1 MLEAEINASKVQNLF
16 AIGILGDE
24 GDVPFGGF
32 DVFDKKLRRL
42 IDHRLVRYPHASRQ
56 FFSELVSNTIHF
68 SRGYLYHIGRTTK
81 IASACI
87 SSFVGDDCAS
97 AGNHKTAPQEAKI
110 QSRSNVT
117 TVTSWVCRDNQ
128 VLSDGESNS
137 VT

>member
-81 IASACI
+81 IARACI

-97 AGNHKTAPQEAKI
+97 AGNHKTEPQEAKI
-110 QSRSNVT
+110 QSRSNMT

-128 VLSDGESNS
+128 VLS
-137 VT
+137 